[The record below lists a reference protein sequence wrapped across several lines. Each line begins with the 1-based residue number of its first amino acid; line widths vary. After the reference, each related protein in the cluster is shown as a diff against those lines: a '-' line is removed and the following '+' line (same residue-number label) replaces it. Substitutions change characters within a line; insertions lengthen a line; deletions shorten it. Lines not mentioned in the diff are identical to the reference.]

1 MSWQQG
7 LQYAALTDIGKRRKN
22 NQDAHSVVLAGDETS
37 WQQRGHVFMV
47 ADGMGAHAAGEL
59 ASKIAVDS
67 VPHLYRKHRDVS
79 APEALEKALVEANAE
94 VHRRG
99 QANIDFHNMGTTAS
113 VMALLPQGAIV
124 AHIGDSRVYRMRGDK
139 LEQLT
144 FDHSLQWELRAAGQ
158 FSGDSDLAKMVPKN
172 VITRSLGPN
181 AQVQVDIEGPF
192 PVEVG
197 DTFLLCSDGLTGQIE
212 DAELAPILASLA
224 PAEAAQFLVHLANL
238 RGGPDNI
245 TLILAKVTDPA
256 LTTQNGNSQPIRV
269 GGEQTERKIHPAIW
283 VVSSVCFLA
292 AVVMMITGSNIAAAV
307 AGLGGLLTLGA
318 GFVHRWNGRLSGVT
332 LSDGKR
338 LGRGPYAQANCAG
351 SGQLLQKLEAITSEL
366 REAARANDWQLDWH
380 KFDGFCKQAAD
391 TTRENKHTAAIQAY
405 AQAITTMMS
414 AIRTQKKKKP
424 SDSDVVL

>member
-22 NQDAHSVVLAGDETS
+22 NQDAHTVVLAGDEGS

-67 VPHLYRKHRDVS
+67 VPHLFRKHRDVS

-113 VMALLPQGAIV
+113 VLVLLPQGAII

-158 FSGDSDLAKMVPKN
+158 LSGDSDLAKMVPKN

-197 DTFLLCSDGLTGQIE
+197 DTFLLCSDGLTGPIVDE
-212 DAELAPILASLA
+212 ELAPILASLA
-224 PAEAAQFLVHLANL
+224 PAEAAQLLVNLANL

-245 TLILAKVTDPA
+245 TVILAKVTDPVLA
-256 LTTQNGNSQPIRV
+256 TQNGNAKPLRV
-269 GGEQTERKIHPAIW
+269 GGTQTDRKIHPAIW
-283 VVSSVCFLA
+283 IVASVCFLA
-292 AVVMMITGSNIAAAV
+292 AVVMVIAGNYIAAAV
-307 AGLGGLLTLGA
+307 AGLGGLITLGA
-318 GFVHRWNGRLSGVT
+318 GFVHQWNGQQSGVT

-338 LGRGPYAQANCAG
+338 LGRGPYAQVNCAG
-351 SGQLLQKLEAITSEL
+351 SGQLLQKLDETTREL
-366 REAARANDWQLDWH
+366 RDAALANDWQLDWH
-380 KFDGFCKQAAD
+380 KFDGLCKQAAE
-391 TTRENKHTAAIQAY
+391 TTRDNKHTAAIQAY
-405 AQAITTMMS
+405 SQAITAMMS
-414 AIRTQKKKKP
+414 AVRTVKKKKL

>member
-1 MSWQQG
+1 
-7 LQYAALTDIGKRRKN
+7 
-22 NQDAHSVVLAGDETS
+22 
-37 WQQRGHVFMV
+37 MV

-67 VPHLYRKHRDVS
+67 VPHLYRKLRDIS
-79 APEALEKALVEANAE
+79 APEALEKAIVEANAE

-113 VMALLPQGAIV
+113 VMVLLPQGAIV

-158 FSGDSDLAKMVPKN
+158 LSGDSDLAKMVPKN

-212 DAELAPILASLA
+212 DSELAPILASLA
-224 PAEAAQFLVHLANL
+224 PAEAVQLLVNLANL

-245 TLILAKVTDPA
+245 TVILAKVTDPA
-256 LTTQNGNSQPIRV
+256 LATQNGNAKPIRV

-283 VVSSVCFLA
+283 IVSSVCFLV
-292 AVVMMITGSNIAAAV
+292 AVLMVIGSKYIAAAV
-307 AGLGGLLTLGA
+307 AGLGGLVTLSA
-318 GFVHRWNGRLSGVT
+318 GFVHQWNGRLSGVT
-332 LSDGKR
+332 LTDGKR
-338 LGRGPYAQANCAG
+338 LGRGPYAQVNCAG
-351 SGQLLQKLEAITSEL
+351 SGQLLQKLEDITHEL
-366 REAARANDWQLDWH
+366 RAAARANDWQLDWH
-380 KFDGFCKQAAD
+380 KFDGFCKQAMD

-405 AQAITTMMS
+405 SQAITTMMS
-414 AIRTQKKKKP
+414 AVRTQKKKKP